1 MTNKT
6 YTIWRAILIAVMVI
20 GLAGIVGEMVWS
32 AGKGKL
38 NGVEVI
44 AMATSAKIPIEGAA
58 ETALGSI
65 AGQVIEAKLE
75 KREDKTVWNV
85 EVLTTEEAIMTVYVD
100 AVSGVVML
108 TEEKVAGKRLV
119 QGIRAPD
126 PLCFTS
132 GQPSGKL
139 RLWA

>member
-32 AGKGKL
+32 ADKGKL

-44 AMATSAKIPIEGAA
+44 AMATSAKITIEGAV
-58 ETALGSI
+58 ETTLGNI

-75 KREDKTVWNV
+75 KRGDKTVWNV
-85 EVLTTEEAIMTVYVD
+85 EVMTAEEAIVTVYVD
-100 AVSGVVML
+100 AVSGAVML
-108 TEEKVAGKRLV
+108 TEEKMAGKRPV
-119 QGIRAPD
+119 QQKT
-126 PLCFTS
+126 L
-132 GQPSGKL
+132 
-139 RLWA
+139 

>member
-32 AGKGKL
+32 ADKGKL

-44 AMATSAKIPIEGAA
+44 AMATSAKITIEGAV
-58 ETALGSI
+58 ETTLGSI

-75 KREDKTVWNV
+75 KRGEKTVWNV
-85 EVLTTEEAIMTVYVD
+85 EVMTAEEAIVTVYVD
-100 AVSGVVML
+100 AVSGAVML
-108 TEEKVAGKRLV
+108 TEEKMAGKRPV
-119 QGIRAPD
+119 QQKT
-126 PLCFTS
+126 L
-132 GQPSGKL
+132 
-139 RLWA
+139 

>member
-32 AGKGKL
+32 ADKGKL

-44 AMATSAKIPIEGAA
+44 AMATSAKITIEGAG
-58 ETALGSI
+58 ETTLGSI

-75 KREDKTVWNV
+75 KRGDKTVWNV
-85 EVLTTEEAIMTVYVD
+85 EVMTAEEAIVTVYVD
-100 AVSGVVML
+100 AVSGAVML
-108 TEEKVAGKRLV
+108 TEEKMAGKRPV
-119 QGIRAPD
+119 QQKT
-126 PLCFTS
+126 L
-132 GQPSGKL
+132 
-139 RLWA
+139 